1 MTLHQL
7 LIFVTVAER
16 EHMTRAAEALH
27 LTQSAVSG
35 AIRALE
41 ERHAISLFDRV
52 GRKIQLTRE
61 GRAFL
66 DEARQVLRSAASAD
80 QALRDL
86 RGLRRGDIS
95 IFASQTTA
103 SYWLAER
110 LVRFKANYPEISV
123 HLTIGNTT
131 QVTTSVL
138 AGDAE
143 IGFVE
148 DKVVH
153 PAISAR
159 LIHKDQ
165 LAIVVHPT
173 HPWAKLSRLKTTDMA
188 SSNWILRERGS
199 GTRSAFEKALR
210 RRGLNPARLPVA
222 LELPSNEA
230 VRAAVEAGGGATAIS
245 YAAVR
250 SGLNSK
256 QLATVPF
263 QPIERPF
270 LAIIHRERR
279 PSVALQTFI
288 DTASSQ

>member
-7 LIFVTVAER
+7 LIFVAVAER
-16 EHMTRAAEALH
+16 EHVTRAAEALN

-52 GRKIQLTRE
+52 GRKIQLTQE

-66 DEARQVLRSAASAD
+66 DEARQVLRAATNAD
-80 QALRDL
+80 QTLRDL
-86 RGLRRGDIS
+86 RGLRRGDIR
-95 IFASQTTA
+95 IYASQTTA
-103 SYWLAER
+103 SYWLPER
-110 LVRFKANYPEISV
+110 LVRFKAIYPEISV

-131 QVTTSVL
+131 QVITSVL

-148 DKVVH
+148 DKVSN

-165 LAIVVHPT
+165 LAIVVHT
-173 HPWAKLSRLKTTDMA
+173 SHQWATLSRLKPAEMA
-188 SSNWILRERGS
+188 NSNWILRERGS

-210 RRGLNPARLPVA
+210 RRGLNPARLPVT

-250 SGLNSK
+250 SALTSN
-256 QLATVPF
+256 QLAAVPF

-270 LAIIHRERR
+270 LAIVHRDRR
-279 PSVALQTFI
+279 PSVALRTFI
-288 DTASSQ
+288 DAASTH